1 MMEDLGEAH
10 ESIKIDIEQLKDQ
23 IGQILEAKH

>member
-10 ESIKIDIEQLKDQ
+10 ESIKFDIDQLKDQ
-23 IGQILEAKH
+23 IGKILEAKH